1 MILARANP
9 ALNFPAPLDA
19 MPPRRLNRRVAIVL
33 SVLGLHVLAVW
44 ALQSGLLRRAME
56 IVIPVQ
62 VMAELIEPPQPV
74 IEPPPPAPAV
84 AAPTP
89 PKPKPRPRPVPQP
102 QPQPVAAPEP
112 MPLAPV
118 VPVAP
123 PAPPA
128 PPEPIVVAAPPPA
141 PPAPPAPPRVE
152 LPSANA
158 DYLRN
163 PPPPYPPMSKRLG
176 EQGRVVVRAF
186 IQLDGTAARAEV
198 QRSSGFERLDQTAV
212 QTVLRWRYVPGKR
225 AGVPEA
231 MWFNIPINFVLE

>member
-1 MILARANP
+1 MTLARANP

-19 MPPRRLNRRVAIVL
+19 MPRRLNRRVAIVL

-62 VMAELIEPPQPV
+62 VLAELIEPPQPV
-74 IEPPPPAPAV
+74 AEPPPPAPVV

-89 PKPKPRPRPVPQP
+89 PKPRPRPVPQP

-141 PPAPPAPPRVE
+141 PPAPPRTE

-158 DYLRN
+158 DYLKN

-186 IQLDGTAARAEV
+186 IQLDGTASRAEV

>member
-1 MILARANP
+1 M
-9 ALNFPAPLDA
+9 
-19 MPPRRLNRRVAIVL
+19 PRRLNRRVAIVL

-62 VMAELIEPPQPV
+62 VLAELIEPPQPV
-74 IEPPPPAPAV
+74 AEPPPPAPVV

-89 PKPKPRPRPVPQP
+89 PKPRPRPVPQP

-128 PPEPIVVAAPPPA
+128 PPEPIVAAAPPPA
-141 PPAPPAPPRVE
+141 PPAPPAPPRIE
-152 LPSANA
+152 LPSSNA
-158 DYLRN
+158 DYLKN

-186 IQLDGTAARAEV
+186 IQLDGTASRAEV

>member
-1 MILARANP
+1 MTLARANP
-9 ALNFPAPLDA
+9 ALNFPALLDA
-19 MPPRRLNRRVAIVL
+19 MPRRLNRRVAIVL

-62 VMAELIEPPQPV
+62 VLAELIEPPQPV
-74 IEPPPPAPAV
+74 AEPPAPVV

-89 PKPKPRPRPVPQP
+89 PKPRPRPVPQP

-128 PPEPIVVAAPPPA
+128 APEPIVVAAPPPA
-141 PPAPPAPPRVE
+141 PPAPPAPPRIE
-152 LPSANA
+152 LPSSNA
-158 DYLRN
+158 DYLKN

-186 IQLDGTAARAEV
+186 IQLDGTASRAEV

>member
-1 MILARANP
+1 MTLARANP
-9 ALNFPAPLDA
+9 ALTFPAPMDA
-19 MPPRRLNRRVAIVL
+19 MPRRLNRRVVVVL

-62 VMAELIEPPQPV
+62 VMAELIEPPQPLV
-74 IEPPPPAPAV
+74 EPPPPAPPPPV

-89 PKPKPRPRPVPQP
+89 PKPKPRPIPQP

-118 VPVAP
+118 VPPAP

-128 PPEPIVVAAPPPA
+128 PPEPIVSAPPPA
-141 PPAPPAPPRVE
+141 PPAPPAPPRIE
-152 LPSANA
+152 LPSSNA

-163 PPPPYPPMSKRLG
+163 PPPPYPPLSRRLG
-176 EQGRVVVRAF
+176 EQGRVVVRVF
-186 IQLDGTAARAEV
+186 IQLDGTASRAEV

-212 QTVLRWRYVPGKR
+212 QAALRWRYVPGKR
-225 AGVPEA
+225 AGVPEP
-231 MWFNIPINFVLE
+231 MWVNVPIDFTLKN

>member
-1 MILARANP
+1 MTLARANP

-19 MPPRRLNRRVAIVL
+19 MPRRLNRRVAIVL
-33 SVLGLHVLAVW
+33 AVLGLHMLAVW

-62 VMAELIEPPQPV
+62 VLAELIEPPQPV
-74 IEPPPPAPAV
+74 AEPPPPAPVV

-89 PKPKPRPRPVPQP
+89 PKPRPRPVPQP

-128 PPEPIVVAAPPPA
+128 PPEPIVAAAPPPA
-141 PPAPPAPPRVE
+141 PPAPPAPPRIE
-152 LPSANA
+152 LPSSNA
-158 DYLRN
+158 DYLKN

-186 IQLDGTAARAEV
+186 IQLDGTASRAEV

-212 QTVLRWRYVPGKR
+212 QTVLRWRYIPGKR

>member
-9 ALNFPAPLDA
+9 ALNFSASLDA
-19 MPPRRLNRRVAIVL
+19 MPRRLNRRVAIVL

-44 ALQSGLLRRAME
+44 ALQSGLLRRAVE

-74 IEPPPPAPAV
+74 IEPPPPAPVV

-89 PKPKPRPRPVPQP
+89 PKPRPRPVPPP

-118 VPVAP
+118 VPAAP

-141 PPAPPAPPRVE
+141 PPAPPAPPRIE
-152 LPSANA
+152 LPSSSA
-158 DYLRN
+158 DYLKN
-163 PPPPYPPMSKRLG
+163 PPPPYPPMSRRLG
-176 EQGRVVVRAF
+176 EKGRVVVSVF
-186 IQLDGTAARAEV
+186 IQVDGTASRAEV
-198 QRSSGFERLDQTAV
+198 KRSSGFERLDQTAV
-212 QTVLRWRYVPGKR
+212 RTALRWRYVPGKR

-231 MWFNIPINFVLE
+231 MWVDAPIDFVLE